1 MGIRVRSGLLLL
13 AAALSF
19 VAGPSYAQS
28 GEGSGIEW
36 QEGPATGQLGDIA
49 QIRIPEG
56 YRFAGREGVR
66 RFMELTQNPVSGD
79 ELGVMISPSGPERQV
94 WFVIFEFNPIGYV
107 KDDEKGKLDADAIS
121 QVAEKPEMN
130 RATRSAG
137 SVDGRRWISSAG
149 AHRLGMTRSRTT

>member
-1 MGIRVRSGLLLL
+1 MGTRVRSGLLLL

-19 VAGPSYAQS
+19 VAGPWYAQS
-28 GEGSGIEW
+28 SEGSGIEW

-79 ELGVMISPSGPERQV
+79 ELGVMISPSGPEDQA
-94 WFVIFEFNPIGYV
+94 WFVIFEFNSIGYV
-107 KDDEKGKLDADAIS
+107 KDDEKGKLDADAHS
-121 QVAEKPEMN
+121 QVAE
-130 RATRSAG
+130 
-137 SVDGRRWISSAG
+137 
-149 AHRLGMTRSRTT
+149 SRK